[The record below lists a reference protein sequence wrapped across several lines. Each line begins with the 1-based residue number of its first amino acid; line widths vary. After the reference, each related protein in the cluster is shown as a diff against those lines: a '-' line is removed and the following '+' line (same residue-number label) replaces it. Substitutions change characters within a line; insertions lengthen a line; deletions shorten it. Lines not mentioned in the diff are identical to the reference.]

1 MSVKS
6 NYLKEK
12 QNQSID
18 WVKKLVFLTLF
29 VAVFFNL
36 INRVAS
42 PMLYLFIGVCVLYLL
57 MRRNIRIGSIVF
69 CFFAFCL
76 YSMLACFWT
85 PATDALE
92 AVVRTVIKYA
102 AFSICLYNVIETKDD
117 CDRVLGI
124 ICMAGLGFCL
134 FSIWHYG
141 LPVMFSS
148 IQTGERLGQEI
159 CGINSFGMYASL
171 TFALCL
177 YLARIRG
184 KWLYYVLMLLP
195 LLLVVASSSRKALL
209 LGFCAILYFFAAQ
222 KLQKSF
228 AKGILIVAVIVGGV
242 LLVLQ
247 LPAFEQIWMRL
258 QIFFETT
265 VQGSTSSDES
275 TEIRF
280 RLIDVGLQF
289 FKSHPLFGYGTNSFR
304 YIAGTYFSM
313 SEISAHNNYVDILV
327 NFGLIGFAFYYFPS
341 VFMLW
346 KSFKGVLREIPVFYF
361 GLFFVL
367 VSFVLLD
374 MSYVS
379 YHFIIPYVFFTLFAR
394 VVEVYDAELK
404 EKIVRQDDE
413 ERVIEQSK
421 YLK

>member
-6 NYLKEK
+6 NYLKKK
-12 QNQSID
+12 QHQSVEWI
-18 WVKKLVFLTLF
+18 KKLVFVALF
-29 VAVFFNL
+29 AAVFFNL

-42 PMLYLFIGVCVLYLL
+42 PMLYLFIGVSGIYLL
-57 MRRNIRIGSIVF
+57 MRRNIRIGPVVL
-69 CFFAFCL
+69 CFFGFCL
-76 YSMLACFWT
+76 YSMIACFWT
-85 PATDALE
+85 PANDALE
-92 AVVRTVIKYA
+92 AVVRTIIKYA
-102 AFSICLYNVIETKDD
+102 AFSLLLYNVIETKED
-117 CDRVLGI
+117 CDQVLKI
-124 ICMAGLGFCL
+124 ICMAGLAFCL
-134 FSIWHYG
+134 FSIGYYG
-141 LPVMFSS
+141 LPKMLSA

-159 CGINSFGMYASL
+159 CGINSFGLYASL

-184 KWLYYVLMLLP
+184 KWLYYAWMLVP

-228 AKGILIVAVIVGGV
+228 AKGILIVGVIVGGV

-289 FKSHPLFGYGTNSFR
+289 FRDHPLFGYGTNSFR

-327 NFGLIGFAFYYFPS
+327 NFGLIGFSVYYYPS
-341 VFMLW
+341 MLLLW
-346 KSFKGVLREIPVFYF
+346 KSFKGILREIPVFYF
-361 GLFFVL
+361 GMFFVL

-379 YHFIIPYVFFTLFAR
+379 YHFIIPYVFFTLFSR
-394 VVEVYDAELK
+394 VWELYNPELK
-404 EKIVRQDDE
+404 EKVVHQEDE
-413 ERVIEQSK
+413 ETAVEYSK

>member
-1 MSVKS
+1 METSK
-6 NYLKEK
+6 YLKGK
-12 QNQSID
+12 QNQSVD
-18 WVKKLVFLTLF
+18 WMKKIVYVLLF

-36 INRVAS
+36 INRAAS
-42 PMLYLFIGVCVLYLL
+42 PMLYLFIGASAIYLL
-57 MRRNIRIGSIVF
+57 MRRNVRVSAVVL

-76 YSMLACFWT
+76 YSMFACFWT
-85 PATDALE
+85 PANDPFE
-92 AVVRTVIKYA
+92 AVVRTILKYA
-102 AFSICLYNVIETKDD
+102 AFAFCLYNIVETKDD
-117 CDRVLGI
+117 CDRVLNL
-124 ICMAGLGFCL
+124 ICVSGLAFCL
-134 FSIWHYG
+134 FSVGYYG
-141 LPVMFSS
+141 LSVIFSS

-159 CGINSFGMYASL
+159 CGINTFGMYASL

-177 YLARIRG
+177 YLARIKG
-184 KWLYYVLMLLP
+184 KWLHYVLMLLP
-195 LLLVVASSSRKALL
+195 LILIVASSSRKALL

-228 AKGILIVAVIVGGV
+228 AKGILIIGVIAGGV
-242 LLVLQ
+242 LLILQ

-289 FKSHPLFGYGTNSFR
+289 FKDHPIFGYGTNSFR

-327 NFGLIGFAFYYFPS
+327 NFGLIGFSVYYYPS
-341 VFMLW
+341 LFLLW
-346 KSFKGVLREIPVFYF
+346 NAFKGILREIPVFYF
-361 GLFFVL
+361 GMFFVL

-394 VVEVYDAELK
+394 VIELYQAELK
-404 EKIVRQDDE
+404 EKVVHE
-413 ERVIEQSK
+413 EVDAEVEHSK